1 MLTPHKTIS
10 VPQQLGIKLSYL
22 AEQLDCTNE
31 TLLNNIKRD
40 PKHRLYLKAFK
51 IGPKEY
57 RVNWEDAVDFIR
69 RNTVGVEINLQ
80 QPEFKKS
87 A

>member
-1 MLTPHKTIS
+1 MNISSVLQPHKTVAI
-10 VPQQLGIKLSYL
+10 PPQLGIKLSYL

-40 PKHRLYLKAFK
+40 PSHRLYLRAFK

-57 RVNWEDAVDFIR
+57 RVNWEDAVDWIN
-69 RNTVGVEINLQ
+69 RNTVGVIINLRQ
-80 QPEFKKS
+80 S